1 MHKLTIIQS
10 KLKAPKNQFN
20 KFGGYAYR
28 SCEDILE
35 ALKPLLA
42 EQDCHLILKD
52 EVILIGTRY
61 YVRAEAYLFDG
72 EKLIGSSTAYAREEE
87 ERKGMSGGQ
96 CTAASSSFARKYC
109 LCGMFLCDD
118 TKDPDFYPPENKPQK
133 EVKDSK
139 TDQQRQKEIEERI
152 SLMKQNNL
160 LQAKKF
166 QGDLKEKMID
176 TINDPKFNSINGQE
190 TLAKRIKEQLLK
202 QIENLPPAPPKP
214 SVKNS
219 HFSIPV
225 EEKKKEIKEEKK
237 EDKKPEDFF

>member
-1 MHKLTIIQS
+1 MSKLTFIQS

-42 EQDCHLILKD
+42 EYGCHLILKD
-52 EVILIGTRY
+52 EVVLIGTRY

-118 TKDPDFYPPENKPQK
+118 TKDPDYYPPPGHPEPSRPSKLANPPPPPPMTDELKQK
-133 EVKDSK
+133 INTLFCANLNNAEKVTDPELQKKMVEAIKDPKNFSLEM
-139 TDQQRQKEIEERI
+139 QQKMAQRI
-152 SLMKQNNL
+152 ASLE
-160 LQAKKF
+160 
-166 QGDLKEKMID
+166 KEKFWSEAREMG
-176 TINDPKFNSINGQE
+176 TKV
-190 TLAKRIKEQLLK
+190 KE
-202 QIENLPPAPPKP
+202 NR
-214 SVKNS
+214 
-219 HFSIPV
+219 
-225 EEKKKEIKEEKK
+225 
-237 EDKKPEDFF
+237 DKILGNK

>member
-35 ALKPLLA
+35 ALKPILA
-42 EQDCHLILKD
+42 ENDCHLILKD
-52 EVILIGTRY
+52 EVVLIGTRY

-72 EKLIGSSTAYAREEE
+72 EKLIGTSTAYAREEE

-118 TKDPDFYPPENKPQK
+118 TKDPDYYPPPENKTQK
-133 EVKDSK
+133 NEIKDNKS
-139 TDQQRQKEIEERI
+139 DERRQKEIEERI
-152 SLMKQNNL
+152 GLLKQNNL

-166 QGDLKEKMID
+166 QGDLKDKMIA
-176 TINDPKFNSINGQE
+176 TINDPKFNSVNGQE

-202 QIENLPPAPPKP
+202 QVENLPPPPPKP
-214 SVKNS
+214 SVKTA
-219 HFSIPV
+219 HFSIPQ
-225 EEKKKEIKEEKK
+225 EKVTEQK